1 MSDRIAIVG
10 IGATQFRSISPD
22 LSYKELMFEA
32 ATKAF
37 EDCGIDPRKDV
48 DTFVTCAEDYIEGT
62 SIFDEYT
69 PDQLGAVLKPMHTI
83 TQEGLTGLASV
94 YLQLRTGQF
103 EVGVV
108 EAHAKN
114 SNLLTPDGIAACAL
128 DPIYNRP
135 LRINHH
141 AIAGLEMH
149 RFMYE
154 TGITEEQCAKVVIK
168 NRKNA
173 LDNPFAAYGAN
184 LTIKDITNNEC
195 VASPCDKLHIA
206 QPADG
211 AVVIVLATEEKARA
225 LTKKPV
231 WIRGVG
237 WINFTP
243 TLESRDWAKAD
254 YCEKAAEMAYKMA
267 GIKQPMKEIDF
278 AEIDDTFSYKELQHL
293 AAMKLGC
300 ECDMG
305 TWMETGATQLN
316 GEFPVNPS
324 GGSLG
329 MGHLLDASGLA
340 RVFMAVKQLR
350 NEAGTLQVKNANT
363 ALIQGWRGLPTTSG
377 AVAILSN

>member
-22 LSYKELMFEA
+22 VSYKELVFEA
-32 ATKAF
+32 AVKAY
-37 EDCGIDPRKDV
+37 EDAGIDPRKDV
-48 DTFVTCAEDYIEGT
+48 DVFVTCAEDYNEGT

-69 PDQLGAVLKPMHTI
+69 PDQLGATLRPMHTI
-83 TQEGLTGLASV
+83 TQEGLTGLAAV
-94 YLQLRTGQF
+94 YLQLRTGEF
-103 EVGVV
+103 GIGVV
-108 EAHAKN
+108 EAHSKA
-114 SNLLTPDGIAACAL
+114 SNMLTPDGIAACAL

-149 RFMYE
+149 RFLFE
-154 TGITEEQCAKVVIK
+154 TGITEEQCAKVVVK

-173 LDNPFAAYGAN
+173 LQNPFAAYGAN
-184 LTIKDITNNEC
+184 LTIDDVIKSDC
-195 VASPCDKLHIA
+195 VACPLNELDIA

-211 AVVIVLATEEKARA
+211 AVVIVLANEEKAKA
-225 LTKKPV
+225 LTKKPI
-231 WIRGVG
+231 WLRGIG
-237 WINFTP
+237 WINCTP
-243 TLESRDWAKAD
+243 TLESRDWAKAT

-267 GIKQPMKEIDF
+267 GIKNPKKEIDF

-293 AAMKLGC
+293 SAMKLGC
-300 ECDMG
+300 ECEMG
-305 TWMETGATQLN
+305 VWIDTGVTELS

-329 MGHLLDASGLA
+329 MGHLLEASGLA
-340 RVFMAVKQLR
+340 RVYMTVKQLR
-350 NEAGTLQVKNANT
+350 GEAGKLQVKDANT
-363 ALIQGWRGLPTTSG
+363 ALISAWRGIPTTSG

>member
-1 MSDRIAIVG
+1 MSDRIAIIG

-32 ATKAF
+32 AVKAY
-37 EDCGIDPRKDV
+37 EDAGIDPRKDV

-69 PDQLGAVLKPMHTI
+69 PDQLGAALRSMHTI
-83 TQEGLTGLASV
+83 SQEGLTGLASV
-94 YLQLRTGQF
+94 YLQLQTGEF
-103 EVGVV
+103 GIGVV
-108 EAHAKN
+108 EAHSKA
-114 SNLLTPDGIAACAL
+114 SNMLTPDGIAACAL

-135 LRINHH
+135 LNINHH

-154 TGITEEQCAKVVIK
+154 TGITEDQCAKVVIK

-173 LDNPFAAYGAN
+173 LENPFAAYGAN
-184 LTIKDITNNEC
+184 LTLKDVNTSEC
-195 VASPCDKLHIA
+195 VACPCCELHIA

-211 AVVIVLATEEKARA
+211 AVVIVLATEERAKA
-225 LTKKPV
+225 LSKKPI
-231 WIRGVG
+231 WIKGVG
-237 WINFTP
+237 WINCSP
-243 TLESRDWAKAD
+243 TLESRDWAEAI
-254 YCEKAAEMAYKMA
+254 YCKKAAEMAYKMA
-267 GIKQPMKEIDF
+267 GIKEPKKEIDF
-278 AEIDDTFSYKELQHL
+278 AEVDDTFSYKELQHL

-300 ECDMG
+300 GCEMG
-305 TWMETGATQLN
+305 KWIDNGVTELT

-329 MGHLLDASGLA
+329 MGHILDASGLA
-340 RVFMAVKQLR
+340 RVYMAVKQLR
-350 NEAGTLQVKNANT
+350 GEAGSLQVKKANK
-363 ALIQGWRGLPTTSG
+363 ALVQGWRGLPTTSG

>member
-22 LSYKELMFEA
+22 VSYKELMFEA
-32 ATKAF
+32 AVKAY
-37 EDCGIDPRKDV
+37 EDAGINPRKDV

-69 PDQLGAVLKPMHTI
+69 PDQLGAALRPMHTI

-94 YLQLRTGQF
+94 YLQLRTGEF
-103 EVGVV
+103 KIGVV
-108 EAHAKN
+108 EAHSKA
-114 SNLLTPDGIAACAL
+114 SNMLTPDGIAACAL

-135 LRINHH
+135 LKINYY
-141 AIAGLEMH
+141 AIAGLEMN
-149 RFMYE
+149 RFLYE
-154 TGITEEQCAKVVIK
+154 TGITEEQCAKVVVK

-173 LDNPFAAYGAN
+173 LDNPYAAYGAN
-184 LTIKDITNNEC
+184 LTIHDVTNSEYI
-195 VASPCDKLHIA
+195 AYPSGKLHIA

-211 AVVIVLATEEKARA
+211 AVVIVLATEEKAKA
-225 LTKKPV
+225 LTKKPI
-231 WIRGVG
+231 WIRGIG
-237 WINFTP
+237 WINSTP
-243 TLESRDWAKAD
+243 TLESRDWAKAT

-267 GIKQPMKEIDF
+267 GIKNPKKEIDF
-278 AEIDDTFSYKELQHL
+278 AEVDDTFSYKELQHL

-300 ECDMG
+300 ECEMG
-305 TWMETGATQLN
+305 TWLDNGVTEIN

-329 MGHLLDASGLA
+329 MGHLLEASGLA
-340 RVFMAVKQLR
+340 RVYMAVKQLR
-350 NEAGTLQVKNANT
+350 GEAGKLQVKNANT
-363 ALIQGWRGLPTTSG
+363 ALVQTWRGLPTTSG

>member
-22 LSYKELMFEA
+22 VSYKELVFEA
-32 ATKAF
+32 AVKAY
-37 EDCGIDPRKDV
+37 EDAGIDPRKDV
-48 DTFVTCAEDYIEGT
+48 DVFVTCAEDYNEGT

-69 PDQLGAVLKPMHTI
+69 PDQLGATLRPMHTI
-83 TQEGLTGLASV
+83 TQEGLTGLAAV
-94 YLQLRTGQF
+94 YLQLRTGEF
-103 EVGVV
+103 GIGVV
-108 EAHAKN
+108 EAHSKA
-114 SNLLTPDGIAACAL
+114 SNMLTPDGIAACAL

-149 RFMYE
+149 RFLFE
-154 TGITEEQCAKVVIK
+154 TGITEEQCAKVVVK

-173 LDNPFAAYGAN
+173 LQNPFAAYGAN
-184 LTIKDITNNEC
+184 LTIDDVIKSDC
-195 VASPCDKLHIA
+195 VACPLNELDIA

-211 AVVIVLATEEKARA
+211 AVVIVLANEEKAKA
-225 LTKKPV
+225 LTKKPI
-231 WIRGVG
+231 WLRGIG
-237 WINFTP
+237 WINCTP
-243 TLESRDWAKAD
+243 TLESRDWAKAT

-267 GIKQPMKEIDF
+267 SIKNPKKEIDF

-293 AAMKLGC
+293 SAMKLGC
-300 ECDMG
+300 ECEMG
-305 TWMETGATQLN
+305 VWIDTGVTELS

-329 MGHLLDASGLA
+329 MGHLLEASGLA
-340 RVFMAVKQLR
+340 RVYMAVKQLR
-350 NEAGTLQVKNANT
+350 GEAGKLQVKNANT
-363 ALIQGWRGLPTTSG
+363 ALISAWRGIPTTSG